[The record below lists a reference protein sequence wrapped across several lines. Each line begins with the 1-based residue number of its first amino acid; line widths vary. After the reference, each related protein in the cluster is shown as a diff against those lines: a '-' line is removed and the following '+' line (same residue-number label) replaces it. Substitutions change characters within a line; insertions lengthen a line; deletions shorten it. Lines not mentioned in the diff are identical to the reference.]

1 MEPHLAPCG
10 GQVSAGKDP
19 GACPGAGAVGVG
31 VGAVGVGAG
40 AAGDQLTG
48 GRDAGAVRVGDG
60 AVVVGVGAVGV
71 GDGFLSPSRPRDL
84 PDLPPL
90 PAAPWLESSAGG
102 GSMGREVAKVALP
115 ARWRST
121 PCPRGGGGRRRAE
134 TGSGG
139 GSFASPVDLAP

>member
-19 GACPGAGAVGVG
+19 GACPGA
-31 VGAVGVGAG
+31 
-40 AAGDQLTG
+40 
-48 GRDAGAVRVGDG
+48 G

-102 GSMGREVAKVALP
+102 GSMGREVAEVALP
-115 ARWRST
+115 ARWWRT
-121 PCPRGGGGRRRAE
+121 PE
-134 TGSGG
+134 S
-139 GSFASPVDLAP
+139 

>member
-19 GACPGAGAVGVG
+19 GACPGA
-31 VGAVGVGAG
+31 GAVGVGAG

-102 GSMGREVAKVALP
+102 GSMGREVAEVALP
-115 ARWRST
+115 ARWWRT
-121 PCPRGGGGRRRAE
+121 PE
-134 TGSGG
+134 S
-139 GSFASPVDLAP
+139 

>member
-19 GACPGAGAVGVG
+19 GACPGAGAVG
-31 VGAVGVGAG
+31 
-40 AAGDQLTG
+40 
-48 GRDAGAVRVGDG
+48 
-60 AVVVGVGAVGV
+60 VGVGAVGV

-102 GSMGREVAKVALP
+102 GSMGHEVAEVALP
-115 ARWRST
+115 ARWWRT
-121 PCPRGGGGRRRAE
+121 PE
-134 TGSGG
+134 S
-139 GSFASPVDLAP
+139 